1 MSTWVQAAPE
11 TRASL
16 KKRQPRVKSI
26 HTPWFCW
33 RLKVFV
39 AGVFLLSCLWLA
51 WRAAGSI
58 IVVQGESM
66 LPAFH
71 PNDVALA
78 KPPPGIL
85 ERGEVVV
92 LDDGH
97 PDDAIKRVVG
107 LPGETVLLWHG
118 QVFINR
124 HLIQEPYLDRNTRTY
139 PNQKLAWFIL
149 GKDQY
154 FVMGD
159 NRGNSIDSRTYG
171 PVGIEQIRKTV
182 PISAPR
188 MTFTPYTRP
197 ACVEGP

>member
-1 MSTWVQAAPE
+1 M

-16 KKRQPRVKSI
+16 ETGPPRVKSI
-26 HTPWFCW
+26 RTAWCW
-33 RLKVFV
+33 PRLKLAA
-39 AGVFLLSCLWLA
+39 AGVFLLSCVWLA

-58 IVVQGESM
+58 VVVQGESM
-66 LPAFH
+66 LPNLH
-71 PNDVALA
+71 PNDYALA
-78 KPPPGIL
+78 EPTPRQL
-85 ERGEVVV
+85 ERGDVVV

-97 PDDAIKRVVG
+97 EDYAIKRVVG
-107 LPGETVLLWHG
+107 LPGETVFLRHG

-124 HLIQEPYLDRNTRTY
+124 RLVQEPYLDRNTRTY
-139 PNQKLAWFIL
+139 PNQKLALFIL

-171 PVGIEQIRKTV
+171 PVGIGQIRKTV

-188 MTFTPYTRP
+188 IAFTPCTLP
-197 ACVEGP
+197 ACKERP